1 MLARITAP
9 DLCCCAQGSFVQ
21 TSPGVPRKRDSLGVD
36 YLDYLD
42 NLSWDE
48 LEHERNDVRR
58 SNDGV

>member
-1 MLARITAP
+1 M
-9 DLCCCAQGSFVQ
+9 Q

-48 LEHERNDVRR
+48 LEHERNDVIR